1 VSVPVAVT
9 GLGVLSAFGH
19 GVDPYWAALVAGES
33 GLAPIRRFTVPPGAG
48 PAAEVPAV
56 ETRAHVRSPLG
67 RRIDHVSLFA
77 LAACRLAL
85 LDAGLDPTDLPLGRT
100 GLALG
105 SEFGNLD
112 ETTTFLDRLF
122 AHGAANPLLFPNL
135 VMNAPLSYTTIEL
148 GLTGPSAMLS
158 AGEVSG
164 EAAVACGAELVSE
177 GGADVCLA
185 GGADELGEV
194 LHQVFHEACLL
205 SSTPRPLDPYA
216 DGFALGEGAAVL
228 VLEPLARARARGA
241 RVYARLVPVAGFALP
256 APVHGWPR
264 DSSPLA
270 ARLAPL
276 VADTD
281 AVVAAASGE
290 PELDALEAAA
300 LAAALAG
307 RKALVTAPRA
317 ATGSFGAAGAL
328 AAATAVLAV
337 AHDLVPPTLGHV
349 PPGRHGLGVIAGRA
363 RAADIRVAV
372 VDGLARGGACRL
384 LRFEAP

>member
-1 VSVPVAVT
+1 
-9 GLGVLSAFGH
+9 
-19 GVDPYWAALVAGES
+19 
-33 GLAPIRRFTVPPGAG
+33 PIRRFTVPPGAG

-164 EAAVACGAELVSE
+164 EAAVAWGAELVAE

-185 GGADELGEV
+185 GGVDELGEV
-194 LHQVFHEACLL
+194 LHQALHEACLW
-205 SSTPRPLDPYA
+205 SPTPRHS
-216 DGFALGEGAAVL
+216 V
-228 VLEPLARARARGA
+228 ARG
-241 RVYARLVPVAGFALP
+241 RWSR
-256 APVHGWPR
+256 R
-264 DSSPLA
+264 
-270 ARLAPL
+270 R
-276 VADTD
+276 
-281 AVVAAASGE
+281 
-290 PELDALEAAA
+290 
-300 LAAALAG
+300 
-307 RKALVTAPRA
+307 APRRDGSA
-317 ATGSFGAAGAL
+317 PPVRSRRRPRRWPWRTTSCRPRWVTCRPPATGSGSSPGGLGRRRSGWPSWMAWRGAAH
-328 AAATAVLAV
+328 AV
-337 AHDLVPPTLGHV
+337 
-349 PPGRHGLGVIAGRA
+349 
-363 RAADIRVAV
+363 
-372 VDGLARGGACRL
+372 
-384 LRFEAP
+384 